1 MDRIN
6 DMNAKLESLDV
17 EDSENS
23 YDEEDDVGSELEDTF
38 DQDINRDFLND
49 NKSNNE
55 LSKLENPDKDVD
67 EDEDDEEE
75 NEKQSSLKEES
86 DPRAPSDI

>member
-1 MDRIN
+1 M
-6 DMNAKLESLDV
+6 

-75 NEKQSSLKEES
+75 NEK
-86 DPRAPSDI
+86 

>member
-55 LSKLENPDKDVD
+55 MSKLENPDKDVD

-75 NEKQSSLKEES
+75 NEK
-86 DPRAPSDI
+86 